1 MPITPLVRTMT
12 LTLTLLLPAAWVGQ
26 NLRKMGGERWEEPVR
41 DLDDLQNADWVTNAT
56 SYFLHLHTA
65 PHTEMLTG
73 QL

>member
-41 DLDDLQNADWVTNAT
+41 DLDDLQNADWVTIAT
-56 SYFLHLHTA
+56 SISTQHHILRC
-65 PHTEMLTG
+65 
-73 QL
+73 

>member
-1 MPITPLVRTMT
+1 MP
-12 LTLTLLLPAAWVGQ
+12 LTLTVLLFFFSPAAWFGQ
-26 NLRKMGGERWEEPVR
+26 NLRKMGGERWEEPVKE
-41 DLDDLQNADWVTNAT
+41 LDDLQNADWVTNAT